1 MDIRILFFCVMWS
14 FVMILIVRFKKM
26 VWIWLDKI
34 LMILLGYFLFW
45 VMSSLLDK
53 IIVGLW
59 SLNFWNIFICI
70 LLFFLLIWKLY
81 LFLLMSSFFLLVIV
95 IEDRG
100 EVLCIFMIFLMDIG
114 VFMGGSVFF
123 CRLFGVLML
132 NCLKKV
138 FNFFKEILYFLNIVV
153 LVWIVMFFF
162 DERVDRCCFMLLS
175 RSGMFVI
182 WCFFSIICIFLMVF
196 CSCV

>member
-1 MDIRILFFCVMWS
+1 
-14 FVMILIVRFKKM
+14 
-26 VWIWLDKI
+26 
-34 LMILLGYFLFW
+34 
-45 VMSSLLDK
+45 
-53 IIVGLW
+53 
-59 SLNFWNIFICI
+59 
-70 LLFFLLIWKLY
+70 
-81 LFLLMSSFFLLVIV
+81 MSSFFLLVIV

-132 NCLKKV
+132 NCLKNV

-162 DERVDRCCFMLLS
+162 DERVDRCCCMLLS
-175 RSGMFVI
+175 RSGMFV
-182 WCFFSIICIFLMVF
+182 M
-196 CSCV
+196 